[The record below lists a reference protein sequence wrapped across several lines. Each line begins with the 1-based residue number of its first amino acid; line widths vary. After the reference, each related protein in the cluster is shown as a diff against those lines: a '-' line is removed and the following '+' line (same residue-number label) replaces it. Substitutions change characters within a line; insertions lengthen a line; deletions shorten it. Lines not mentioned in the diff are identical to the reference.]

1 MEVGLFELE
10 TTSTSSAVRFGRC
23 GCGPPPALPPP
34 PPLPPLPP
42 CAALPPLPAEL
53 PPPLPPVTLPPLLPA
68 APELATPPPLVPPLG
83 AAPAVAP
90 PLLVG
95 LIEVRGI
102 GIVKLGRGQL
112 IARAPLGLLIDLVP
126 PDQVERMP
134 EPAPE
139 KVLGIDLPRLALAPF
154 EASIVMK
161 LRLALARIAAP

>member
-1 MEVGLFELE
+1 MFVHATSVALKVGR
-10 TTSTSSAVRFGRC
+10 TWRAVLLRGPSGAGKSDVALRLIEAGGRLV
-23 GCGPPPALPPP
+23 ADDQ
-34 PPLPPLPP
+34 
-42 CAALPPLPAEL
+42 
-53 PPPLPPVTLPPLLPA
+53 TH
-68 APELATPPPLVPPLG
+68 LAKAG
-83 AAPAVAP
+83 RAVVATAP